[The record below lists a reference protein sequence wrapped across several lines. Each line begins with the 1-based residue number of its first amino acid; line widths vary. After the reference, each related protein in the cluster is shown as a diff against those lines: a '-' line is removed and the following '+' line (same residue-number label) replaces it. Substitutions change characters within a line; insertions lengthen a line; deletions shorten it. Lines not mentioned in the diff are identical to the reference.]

1 MEKVSLLKLAKKYDT
16 PLYVYSKEKIESNF
30 NLYKK
35 SFKSI
40 DSIICYAVK
49 ANSNHGILKILA
61 NLGAGA
67 DVVSGGEL
75 YRVLQAGISSQKI
88 VYSGVGKT
96 SSEIEFALKSN
107 ILMFNVESFEEVQQI
122 NKTAQKL
129 KTKARIS
136 FRVNP
141 NVDPHTH
148 KHITTGKFGSKF
160 GIMYEDAFELYMK
173 ANKMKS
179 IEIVGIDS
187 HIGSQLLD
195 ITPYK
200 LAAEKISKLIDKLE
214 ENKINIKYID
224 IGGGLGIKYTD
235 ADKPQN
241 PLNLRKAVM
250 SIYSKYKNKTIIVE
264 PGRSIVG
271 DAGILLG
278 QVIYRKTTGS
288 KNFIITNVA
297 MNDLIRPALYDSY
310 HNILPVKKT
319 SKNRQIADIVGP
331 ICETG
336 DYIAK
341 DRSFPILEKEEYI
354 AIESAGAYGR
364 AMASQY
370 NSRPRG
376 AELLVDGS
384 KVTVIRKAET
394 IQDLMSKE
402 L

>member
-264 PGRSIVG
+264 PGRSIAG

-341 DRSFPILEKEEYI
+341 DRSFPIIEKEEYI

-402 L
+402 I

>member
-16 PLYVYSKEKIESNF
+16 PLYVYSKGKIESNF

-75 YRVLQAGISSQKI
+75 YRVLEAGISYQKI
-88 VYSGVGKT
+88 VHSGVGKT

-235 ADKPQN
+235 TDKPQK

-341 DRSFPILEKEEYI
+341 DRSFPIIEKEEYI

-402 L
+402 I